1 MNRARLTAS
10 AFAAG
15 GVLFLLYQAAR
26 PYADETTLEG
36 AAAMASP
43 SWTAAHLA
51 ASIGFVL
58 VSLGILGLYLL
69 LGGRRLLPAAVV
81 AWLGAGLTLPYYG
94 AETFGL
100 RVIGARAVRDRDVT
114 LIELVDQFRFA
125 PAAVTVFA
133 AGLALLAV
141 GVVMAAVEI
150 RRSGALRRWS
160 GLPLAVGFALFIP
173 QFYGSPAVRIA
184 HGALL
189 AVGGLWLAYELWRAD
204 GRATAPAGTT
214 TGTTTGTAAEALTGA
229 GTAAVGAA
237 R

>member
-15 GVLFLLYQAAR
+15 GVLFLIYQAAR
-26 PYADETTLEG
+26 PYADESTLEG

-43 SWTAAHLA
+43 SWTAVHLA
-51 ASIGFVL
+51 ASVGFVL
-58 VSLGILGLYLL
+58 VSLGILGLYLV
-69 LGGRRLLPAAVV
+69 LGRSRLLPAAVV
-81 AWLGAGLTLPYYG
+81 TWLGAGLTLPYYG

-100 RVIGARAVRDRDVT
+100 RVIGARAVRDHDAG
-114 LIELVDQFRFA
+114 LIELVDQFRFT
-125 PAAVTVFA
+125 PAAVAMFA

-150 RRSGALRRWS
+150 RRSGALPRWS
-160 GLPLAVGFALFIP
+160 GVPLAVGFVLFIP
-173 QFYGSPAVRIA
+173 QFYGSPAIRIA

-189 AVGGLWLAYELWRAD
+189 AAGGLWLAYELWRVN
-204 GRATAPAGTT
+204 GRVIAPAGT
-214 TGTTTGTAAEALTGA
+214 ASGA
-229 GTAAVGAA
+229 VTVDAA